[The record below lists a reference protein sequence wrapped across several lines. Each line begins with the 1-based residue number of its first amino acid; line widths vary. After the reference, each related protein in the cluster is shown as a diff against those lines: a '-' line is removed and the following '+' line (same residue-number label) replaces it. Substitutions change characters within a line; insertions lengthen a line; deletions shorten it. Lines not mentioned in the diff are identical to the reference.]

1 MSPSLW
7 FGIHDHVETVEFE
20 IFGVNLVEVFI
31 VLSRVGMKGEF
42 LVFSK
47 CGQVGSEGF

>member
-1 MSPSLW
+1 MIMLKLES
-7 FGIHDHVETVEFE
+7 E
-20 IFGVNLVEVFI
+20 IFGVNQVEVI